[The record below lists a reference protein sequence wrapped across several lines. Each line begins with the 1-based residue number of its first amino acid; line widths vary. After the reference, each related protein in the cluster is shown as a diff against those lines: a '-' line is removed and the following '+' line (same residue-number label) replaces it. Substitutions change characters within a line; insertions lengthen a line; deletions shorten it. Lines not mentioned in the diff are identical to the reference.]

1 MLDRYQVLAGVIEQR
16 ILEPL
21 LHNQKL
27 ALSALCFAVRTGNT
41 FLGSLLFDGLRVGPP
56 HISSQF
62 VYMSRE
68 NSKEGF
74 LRRPGNNLR
83 PVLGIYKSTRCRG
96 SNQRDRIGPFF
107 IVPLGTR
114 VGEGAWEEGRSP
126 PEVVI
131 AMEETLAEQEDRN
144 LNSDSSSSSSDDDD
158 EAAEDLRIKTL
169 EKSLAKN
176 PFDYD
181 TNGLYALWWASSPC
195 LDRFR
200 SLVQYIQCLRKFGRL
215 KQLRQ
220 ARESMNERFPLSSE
234 MWQEWIKD
242 EVSLCTR

>member
-1 MLDRYQVLAGVIEQR
+1 
-16 ILEPL
+16 
-21 LHNQKL
+21 
-27 ALSALCFAVRTGNT
+27 
-41 FLGSLLFDGLRVGPP
+41 
-56 HISSQF
+56 
-62 VYMSRE
+62 MSRE

-83 PVLGIYKSTRCRG
+83 PVLGLYKSTRCRG

-181 TNGLYALWWASSPC
+181 TNVQVIPSLMISLLVNGRVYMLCGGLRHRALIAFVLLCSTFSACGSLDGSSSC
-195 LDRFR
+195 
-200 SLVQYIQCLRKFGRL
+200 GR
-215 KQLRQ
+215 RGN
-220 ARESMNERFPLSSE
+220 R
-234 MWQEWIKD
+234 
-242 EVSLCTR
+242 